1 MTPDGKSEV
10 KERMNNNNNNRK
22 GKYGQTFIKQ
32 NTQKD

>member
-10 KERMNNNNNNRK
+10 KERMNNNNNRK
-22 GKYGQTFIKQ
+22 GKCGQTFIKQ